1 MLQSLYLENIA
12 LIEKLGIELF
22 PGFDVLTGETGA
34 GKSIIIDAVNFVLG
48 ERTSRDLIRNGAA
61 RAKVEA
67 VFSLN
72 EGDAAFAALDALGIE
87 CEGNEL
93 ILSRELSAAGRN
105 ACRVNGTLVPVASL
119 KSVSDTLVDIHGQ
132 HEHQALLDAENHISY
147 LDAYCHAE
155 SLPIIENI
163 DAIVS
168 RRNELMLKRNS
179 GFSSERE
186 REREMDMLC
195 YQIEEISSANLEAG
209 EEERLNAEKTVLL
222 NAERI
227 RTALET
233 AHMALSGAEEGSA
246 LSAMDTARRSMRD
259 IAALNKDYETLSD
272 KIEELYYAAEDISF
286 VLRDTSENVES
297 DMQRLEEIE
306 QRLKL
311 ISDLKRKYGRT
322 VGDVIDFGKDAE
334 TKLNELE
341 NAEALAA
348 ELDAKLDKLKAEYN
362 VTADE
367 LSKVRRAAG
376 ERLKRDVLNE
386 LKDLGMAKA
395 MFDVALSDASGGEPR
410 KGGRE
415 TAEFMLSANPGEP
428 LKPLEKVASGGEL
441 SRIMLCFKSIFADN
455 DRVPTLIFDEIDT
468 GISGRTA
475 AVVGEKMLGIAKKH
489 QVICVTHLAQIAALA
504 DAHLMVRKYD
514 DGKNTFVE
522 TRQLDENEKVQ
533 RIAQMMDGESDS
545 PSALT
550 HARELIA
557 RADRIADRIKE
568 KTADKI

>member
-22 PGFDVLTGETGA
+22 PGFNVLTGETGA

-67 VFSLN
+67 VFNLN

-87 CEGNEL
+87 YDGNEL

-155 SLPIIENI
+155 SLPIIEKI

-186 REREMDMLC
+186 REREMDMLR
-195 YQIEEISSANLEAG
+195 YQIEEIASANLEAG

-246 LSAMDTARRSMRD
+246 LSAIDTARRSMRD
-259 IAALNKDYETLSD
+259 IAALNKDYEALGD

-322 VGDVIDFGKDAE
+322 VEDVIDFGKDAG

-362 VTADE
+362 VAADE

-376 ERLKRDVLNE
+376 DRLKRDVLNE

-522 TRQLDENEKVQ
+522 TRQLNEEEKVQ

-557 RADRIADRIKE
+557 RADKIKE

>member
-22 PGFDVLTGETGA
+22 PGFNVLTGETGA

-67 VFSLN
+67 VFNLN
-72 EGDAAFAALDALGIE
+72 EEDAAFAALDALGIE
-87 CEGNEL
+87 YDGNEL

-155 SLPIIENI
+155 SLPIIEKI

-186 REREMDMLC
+186 REREMDMLR
-195 YQIEEISSANLEAG
+195 YQIEEIASANLEAG

-246 LSAMDTARRSMRD
+246 LSAIDTARRSMRD
-259 IAALNKDYETLSD
+259 IAALNKDYEALGD

-322 VGDVIDFGKDAE
+322 VEDVIDFGKDAG

-362 VTADE
+362 VAADE

-376 ERLKRDVLNE
+376 DRLKRDVLNE

-395 MFDVALSDASGGEPR
+395 MFDVALSDASGGESR

-522 TRQLDENEKVQ
+522 TRQLNEEEKVQ

-557 RADRIADRIKE
+557 RADKIKE

>member
-22 PGFDVLTGETGA
+22 PGFNVLTGETGA

-67 VFSLN
+67 VFNLN

-87 CEGNEL
+87 YDGNEL

-155 SLPIIENI
+155 SLPIIEKI

-186 REREMDMLC
+186 REREMDMLR
-195 YQIEEISSANLEAG
+195 YQIEEIASANLEAG

-246 LSAMDTARRSMRD
+246 LSAIDTARRSMRD
-259 IAALNKDYETLSD
+259 IAALNKDYEALGD

-322 VGDVIDFGKDAE
+322 VEDVIDFGKDAG

-362 VTADE
+362 VAVDE

-376 ERLKRDVLNE
+376 DRLKRDVLNE

-522 TRQLDENEKVQ
+522 TRQLNEEEKVQ

-557 RADRIADRIKE
+557 RADKIKE

>member
-22 PGFDVLTGETGA
+22 PGFNVLTGETGA

-67 VFSLN
+67 VFNLN

-87 CEGNEL
+87 YDGNEL

-155 SLPIIENI
+155 SLPIIEKI
-163 DAIVS
+163 DVIVS
-168 RRNELMLKRNS
+168 RRSELMLKRNS
-179 GFSSERE
+179 GFASERE
-186 REREMDMLC
+186 REREMDMLR
-195 YQIEEISSANLEAG
+195 YQIEEIASANLEAG

-246 LSAMDTARRSMRD
+246 LSAIDTARRSMRD
-259 IAALNKDYETLSD
+259 IAALNKDYEALGD

-322 VGDVIDFGKDAE
+322 VEDVIDFGKDAG

-362 VTADE
+362 VAADE

-504 DAHLMVRKYD
+504 EAHLMVRKYD

-522 TRQLDENEKVQ
+522 TRQLNEEEKVQ

-557 RADRIADRIKE
+557 RADKIKE

>member
-22 PGFDVLTGETGA
+22 PGFNVLTGETGA

-67 VFSLN
+67 VFNLN

-87 CEGNEL
+87 YDGNEL

-155 SLPIIENI
+155 SLPIIEKI
-163 DAIVS
+163 DVIVS

-186 REREMDMLC
+186 REREMDMLR
-195 YQIEEISSANLEAG
+195 YQIEEIASANLEAG

-246 LSAMDTARRSMRD
+246 LSAIDTARRSMRD
-259 IAALNKDYETLSD
+259 IAALNKDYEALGD

-322 VGDVIDFGKDAE
+322 VEDVIDFGKDAE

-362 VTADE
+362 VAADE

-376 ERLKRDVLNE
+376 DRLKRDVLNE

-504 DAHLMVRKYD
+504 EAHLMVRKYD

-522 TRQLDENEKVQ
+522 TRQLNEEEKVQ

-557 RADRIADRIKE
+557 RADKIKE

>member
-12 LIEKLGIELF
+12 LIEKLEIELF
-22 PGFDVLTGETGA
+22 PGFNVLTGETGA
-34 GKSIIIDAVNFVLG
+34 GKSIIIDAVSFVLG

-67 VFSLN
+67 VFNLN

-87 CEGNEL
+87 YDGNEL

-155 SLPIIENI
+155 SLPIIEKI

-186 REREMDMLC
+186 REREMDMLR
-195 YQIEEISSANLEAG
+195 YQIEEIASANLEAG

-246 LSAMDTARRSMRD
+246 LSAIDTARRSMRD
-259 IAALNKDYETLSD
+259 IAALNKDYEALGD
-272 KIEELYYAAEDISF
+272 KIEELYYTAEDISF

-322 VGDVIDFGKDAE
+322 VEDVIDFGKDAG

-362 VTADE
+362 VAADE
-367 LSKVRRAAG
+367 LSKLRRAAG
-376 ERLKRDVLNE
+376 DRLKRDVLKE

-395 MFDVALSDASGGEPR
+395 MFDVALSDAYGGEPR

-522 TRQLDENEKVQ
+522 TRQLNEEEKVQ

-557 RADRIADRIKE
+557 RADKIKE

>member
-22 PGFDVLTGETGA
+22 PGFNVLTGETGA

-87 CEGNEL
+87 CDGNEL

-155 SLPIIENI
+155 SLPIIEKI

-168 RRNELMLKRNS
+168 WRNELMLKRNS

-186 REREMDMLC
+186 REREMDMLR
-195 YQIEEISSANLEAG
+195 YQIEEIASANLEAG

-246 LSAMDTARRSMRD
+246 LSAIDTARRSMRD
-259 IAALNKDYETLSD
+259 IAALNKDYEALSD

-286 VLRDTSENVES
+286 ALRDTSENVES

-322 VGDVIDFGKDAE
+322 VEDVIDFGKDAG

-362 VTADE
+362 VAADE

-376 ERLKRDVLNE
+376 DRLKRDVLNE

-522 TRQLDENEKVQ
+522 TRQLNEEEKVQ

-557 RADRIADRIKE
+557 RADKIKE
-568 KTADKI
+568 KTAD

>member
-22 PGFDVLTGETGA
+22 PGFNVLTGETGA

-67 VFSLN
+67 VFNLN

-87 CEGNEL
+87 YDGNEL

-155 SLPIIENI
+155 SLPIIEKI

-186 REREMDMLC
+186 REQEMDMLR
-195 YQIEEISSANLEAG
+195 YQIEEIASANLEAG

-246 LSAMDTARRSMRD
+246 LSAIDTARRSMRD
-259 IAALNKDYETLSD
+259 IAALNKDYEALGD

-322 VGDVIDFGKDAE
+322 VEDVIDFGKDAE

-362 VTADE
+362 VAADE

-376 ERLKRDVLNE
+376 DRLKRDVLNE

-428 LKPLEKVASGGEL
+428 LKPLERVASGGEL

-522 TRQLDENEKVQ
+522 TRQLNEEEKVQ

-557 RADRIADRIKE
+557 RADKIKE

>member
-22 PGFDVLTGETGA
+22 PGFNVLTGETGA

-72 EGDAAFAALDALGIE
+72 EGDAAFAALAALGIE
-87 CEGNEL
+87 CDGNEL

-147 LDAYCHAE
+147 LDAYCHAD
-155 SLPIIENI
+155 SLPIIEKI

-179 GFSSERE
+179 GFSSQRE
-186 REREMDMLC
+186 REREMDMLR
-195 YQIEEISSANLEAG
+195 YQIEEIASANLEVG
-209 EEERLNAEKTVLL
+209 EEERLSAEKTVLL

-233 AHMALSGAEEGSA
+233 AHMALSGAEDGSA
-246 LSAMDTARRSMRD
+246 LSAIDTARRSMRD
-259 IAALNKDYETLSD
+259 IAALNKDYEALGD

-322 VGDVIDFGKDAE
+322 VEDVIDFGKDAG

-362 VTADE
+362 VAADE

-376 ERLKRDVLNE
+376 DRLKRDVLNE

-522 TRQLDENEKVQ
+522 TRQLNEEEKVQ

-557 RADRIADRIKE
+557 RADKIKE

>member
-22 PGFDVLTGETGA
+22 PGFNVLTGETGA

-67 VFSLN
+67 VFNLN

-87 CEGNEL
+87 YDGNEL

-155 SLPIIENI
+155 SLPIIEKI

-186 REREMDMLC
+186 REREMDMLR
-195 YQIEEISSANLEAG
+195 YQIEEIASANLEAG

-246 LSAMDTARRSMRD
+246 LSAIDTARRSMRD
-259 IAALNKDYETLSD
+259 IAALNKDYEALGD

-322 VGDVIDFGKDAE
+322 VEDVIDFGKDAG

-362 VTADE
+362 VAADE

-376 ERLKRDVLNE
+376 DRLKRDVLNE

-410 KGGRE
+410 NGGRE

-504 DAHLMVRKYD
+504 EAHLMVRKYD

-522 TRQLDENEKVQ
+522 TRQLNEEEKVQ
-533 RIAQMMDGESDS
+533 RIAQMMDVESDS

-557 RADRIADRIKE
+557 RADKIKE

>member
-22 PGFDVLTGETGA
+22 PGFNVLTGETGA

-67 VFSLN
+67 VFNLN

-87 CEGNEL
+87 YDGNEL

-105 ACRVNGTLVPVASL
+105 ACRVNGMLVPVASL

-155 SLPIIENI
+155 SLPIIEKI

-186 REREMDMLC
+186 REREMDMLR
-195 YQIEEISSANLEAG
+195 YQIEEIASANLEAG

-246 LSAMDTARRSMRD
+246 LSAIDTARRSMRD
-259 IAALNKDYETLSD
+259 IAALNKDYEALGD

-322 VGDVIDFGKDAE
+322 VEDVIDFGKDAE

-362 VTADE
+362 VAADE

-376 ERLKRDVLNE
+376 DRLKRDVLNE

-428 LKPLEKVASGGEL
+428 LKPLERVASGGEL

-522 TRQLDENEKVQ
+522 TRQLNEEEKVQ

-557 RADRIADRIKE
+557 RADKIKE

>member
-22 PGFDVLTGETGA
+22 PGFNVLTGETGA

-67 VFSLN
+67 VFNLN

-87 CEGNEL
+87 YDGNEL

-155 SLPIIENI
+155 SLPIIEKI

-186 REREMDMLC
+186 REREMDMLR
-195 YQIEEISSANLEAG
+195 YQIEEIASANLEAG

-246 LSAMDTARRSMRD
+246 LSAIDTARRSMRD
-259 IAALNKDYETLSD
+259 IAALNKDYEALGD

-322 VGDVIDFGKDAE
+322 VEDVIDFGKDAG

-362 VTADE
+362 VAADE

-376 ERLKRDVLNE
+376 DRLKRDVLNE

-410 KGGRE
+410 NGGRE

-504 DAHLMVRKYD
+504 EAHLMVRKYD

-522 TRQLDENEKVQ
+522 TRQLNEEEKVQ

-550 HARELIA
+550 HAREFNFTSRGA
-557 RADRIADRIKE
+557 A
-568 KTADKI
+568 

>member
-22 PGFDVLTGETGA
+22 PGFNVLTGETGA

-67 VFSLN
+67 VFNLN

-87 CEGNEL
+87 YDGNEL

-155 SLPIIENI
+155 SLPIIEKI
-163 DAIVS
+163 DVIVS

-186 REREMDMLC
+186 REREMDMLR
-195 YQIEEISSANLEAG
+195 YQIEEIASANLEAG

-246 LSAMDTARRSMRD
+246 LSAIDTARRSMRD
-259 IAALNKDYETLSD
+259 IAALNKDYEALGD

-322 VGDVIDFGKDAE
+322 VEDVIDFGKDAE

-341 NAEALAA
+341 NAEALAV

-362 VTADE
+362 VAADE

-376 ERLKRDVLNE
+376 DRLKRDVLNE

-504 DAHLMVRKYD
+504 EAHLMVRKYD

-522 TRQLDENEKVQ
+522 TRQLNEEEKVQ

-557 RADRIADRIKE
+557 RADKIKE

>member
-22 PGFDVLTGETGA
+22 PGFNVLTGETGA

-48 ERTSRDLIRNGAA
+48 GRTSRDLIRNGAA

-67 VFSLN
+67 VFGLN

-87 CEGNEL
+87 YDGNEL
-93 ILSRELSAAGRN
+93 ILSRELSASGRN

-155 SLPIIENI
+155 SLPIIEKI
-163 DAIVS
+163 DVIVS
-168 RRNELMLKRNS
+168 RRSELMLKRNS

-186 REREMDMLC
+186 REREMDMLR
-195 YQIEEISSANLEAG
+195 YQIEEIASANLEVG
-209 EEERLNAEKTVLL
+209 EEERLSAEKTVLL

-246 LSAMDTARRSMRD
+246 LSAIDTARRSMRD
-259 IAALNKDYETLSD
+259 IAALNKDYEALGD

-286 VLRDTSENVES
+286 ALRDTSENVES

-322 VGDVIDFGKDAE
+322 VEDVIDFGKDAG

-362 VTADE
+362 VAADE

-376 ERLKRDVLNE
+376 DRLKRDVLNE

-410 KGGRE
+410 NGGRE

-522 TRQLDENEKVQ
+522 TRQLNEEEKVQ

-557 RADRIADRIKE
+557 RADKIKE

>member
-22 PGFDVLTGETGA
+22 PGFNVLTGETGA

-67 VFSLN
+67 VFNLN

-87 CEGNEL
+87 YDGNEL

-155 SLPIIENI
+155 SLPIIEKI

-186 REREMDMLC
+186 REREMDMLR
-195 YQIEEISSANLEAG
+195 YQIEEIASANLEAG

-246 LSAMDTARRSMRD
+246 LSAIDTARRSMRD
-259 IAALNKDYETLSD
+259 IAALNKDYEALGD

-311 ISDLKRKYGRT
+311 ISDLQRKYGRT
-322 VGDVIDFGKDAE
+322 VEDVIDFGKDAE

-362 VTADE
+362 VAADE

-376 ERLKRDVLNE
+376 DRLKRDVLNE

-522 TRQLDENEKVQ
+522 TRQLNEEEKVQ

-557 RADRIADRIKE
+557 RADKIKE

>member
-22 PGFDVLTGETGA
+22 PGFNVLTGETGA

-67 VFSLN
+67 VFNLN

-87 CEGNEL
+87 YDGNEL

-155 SLPIIENI
+155 SLPIIEKI

-179 GFSSERE
+179 GFSSQRE
-186 REREMDMLC
+186 REREMDMLR
-195 YQIEEISSANLEAG
+195 YQIEEIASANLEAG

-246 LSAMDTARRSMRD
+246 LSAIDTARRSMRD
-259 IAALNKDYETLSD
+259 IAALNKDYEALGD

-322 VGDVIDFGKDAE
+322 VEDVIDFGKDAE

-348 ELDAKLDKLKAEYN
+348 ELDAKLDRLKAEYN
-362 VTADE
+362 VAADE

-376 ERLKRDVLNE
+376 DRLKRDVLNE

-522 TRQLDENEKVQ
+522 TRQLNEEEKVQ

-557 RADRIADRIKE
+557 RADKIKE

>member
-22 PGFDVLTGETGA
+22 PGFNVLTGETGA

-67 VFSLN
+67 VFNLN
-72 EGDAAFAALDALGIE
+72 EGDAAFAALDVLGIE
-87 CEGNEL
+87 YDGNEL

-155 SLPIIENI
+155 SLPIIEKI
-163 DAIVS
+163 DAIIS

-186 REREMDMLC
+186 REREMDMLR
-195 YQIEEISSANLEAG
+195 YQIEEIASANLEAG

-246 LSAMDTARRSMRD
+246 LSAIDTARRSMRD
-259 IAALNKDYETLSD
+259 IAALNKDYEALGD
-272 KIEELYYAAEDISF
+272 KIEELYYAAEDVSF

-322 VGDVIDFGKDAE
+322 VEDVIDFGKDAG

-362 VTADE
+362 VAADE

-376 ERLKRDVLNE
+376 DRLKRDVLNE

-522 TRQLDENEKVQ
+522 TRQLNEEEKVQ

-557 RADRIADRIKE
+557 RADKIKE

>member
-22 PGFDVLTGETGA
+22 PGFNVLTGETGA

-186 REREMDMLC
+186 REREMDMLR
-195 YQIEEISSANLEAG
+195 YQIEEIASANLEAG

-322 VGDVIDFGKDAE
+322 VGNVIDFGKDAE
-334 TKLNELE
+334 TKLDELE

-362 VTADE
+362 VAADE

-468 GISGRTA
+468 GISGHTA

-557 RADRIADRIKE
+557 RADKIKE

>member
-22 PGFDVLTGETGA
+22 PGFNVLTGETGA

-155 SLPIIENI
+155 SLPIIEKI

-168 RRNELMLKRNS
+168 RRSELMLKRNS

-186 REREMDMLC
+186 REREMDMLR
-195 YQIEEISSANLEAG
+195 YQIEEIASANLEAG

-259 IAALNKDYETLSD
+259 IAALNKDYEALGD
-272 KIEELYYAAEDISF
+272 RIEELYYAAEDISF
-286 VLRDTSENVES
+286 TLRDTSENVES

-322 VGDVIDFGKDAE
+322 IEDVIDFGKDAG

-362 VTADE
+362 VAADE

-522 TRQLDENEKVQ
+522 TRQLNEDEKVQ

-557 RADRIADRIKE
+557 RADKIKE
-568 KTADKI
+568 KTAD

>member
-22 PGFDVLTGETGA
+22 PGFNVLTGETGA

-67 VFSLN
+67 VFNLN

-87 CEGNEL
+87 YDGNEL

-155 SLPIIENI
+155 SLPIIEKI

-186 REREMDMLC
+186 REREMDMLR
-195 YQIEEISSANLEAG
+195 YQIEEIASANLEAG

-246 LSAMDTARRSMRD
+246 LSAIDTARRSMRD
-259 IAALNKDYETLSD
+259 IAALNKDYEALGD

-322 VGDVIDFGKDAE
+322 VEDVIDFGKDAE

-348 ELDAKLDKLKAEYN
+348 ALDAKLDKLKAEYN
-362 VTADE
+362 VAADE

-376 ERLKRDVLNE
+376 DRLKRDVLNE

-428 LKPLEKVASGGEL
+428 LKPLERVASGGEL

-522 TRQLDENEKVQ
+522 TRQLNEEEKVQ

-557 RADRIADRIKE
+557 RADKIKE

>member
-22 PGFDVLTGETGA
+22 PGFNVLTGETGA

-67 VFSLN
+67 VFNLN
-72 EGDAAFAALDALGIE
+72 EGDAAFAALDVLGIE
-87 CEGNEL
+87 YDGNEL

-155 SLPIIENI
+155 SLPIIEKI

-179 GFSSERE
+179 GFSSQRE
-186 REREMDMLC
+186 REREMDMLR
-195 YQIEEISSANLEAG
+195 YQIEEIASANLEAG

-246 LSAMDTARRSMRD
+246 LSAIDTARRSMRD
-259 IAALNKDYETLSD
+259 IAALNKDYEALGD
-272 KIEELYYAAEDISF
+272 KMEELYYAAEDISF

-311 ISDLKRKYGRT
+311 IFDLKRKYGRT
-322 VGDVIDFGKDAE
+322 VEDVIDFGKDAG

-362 VTADE
+362 VAADE

-522 TRQLDENEKVQ
+522 TRQLNEEEKVQ

-557 RADRIADRIKE
+557 RADKIKE

>member
-22 PGFDVLTGETGA
+22 PGFNVLTGETGA

-67 VFSLN
+67 VFNLN

-87 CEGNEL
+87 YDGNEL

-155 SLPIIENI
+155 SLPIIEKI

-186 REREMDMLC
+186 REREMDMLR
-195 YQIEEISSANLEAG
+195 YQIEEIASANLEAG

-246 LSAMDTARRSMRD
+246 LSAIDTARRSMRD
-259 IAALNKDYETLSD
+259 IAALNKDYEALGD

-322 VGDVIDFGKDAE
+322 VEDVIDFGKDAG

-362 VTADE
+362 VAADE

-376 ERLKRDVLNE
+376 DRLKRDVLNE

-410 KGGRE
+410 NGGRE

-455 DRVPTLIFDEIDT
+455 DRIPTLIFDEIDT

-504 DAHLMVRKYD
+504 EAHLMVRKYD

-522 TRQLDENEKVQ
+522 TRQLNEEEKVQ

-557 RADRIADRIKE
+557 RADKIKE

>member
-22 PGFDVLTGETGA
+22 PGFNVLTGETGA

-67 VFSLN
+67 VFNLN

-87 CEGNEL
+87 YDGNEL

-155 SLPIIENI
+155 SLPIIEKI

-186 REREMDMLC
+186 REREMDMLR
-195 YQIEEISSANLEAG
+195 YQIEEIASANLEAG

-246 LSAMDTARRSMRD
+246 LSAIDTARRSMRD
-259 IAALNKDYETLSD
+259 IAALNKDYEALGD

-322 VGDVIDFGKDAE
+322 VEDVIDFGKDAE

-348 ELDAKLDKLKAEYN
+348 ELDAKLDRLKAEYN
-362 VTADE
+362 VAADE

-376 ERLKRDVLNE
+376 DRLKRDVLNE

-475 AVVGEKMLGIAKKH
+475 TVVGEKMLGIAKKH

-522 TRQLDENEKVQ
+522 TRQLNEEEKVQ

-557 RADRIADRIKE
+557 RADKIKE

>member
-22 PGFDVLTGETGA
+22 PGFNVLTGETGA

-67 VFSLN
+67 VFNLN

-87 CEGNEL
+87 CDGNEL

-155 SLPIIENI
+155 SLPIIEKI

-179 GFSSERE
+179 GFASERE
-186 REREMDMLC
+186 REREMDMLR
-195 YQIEEISSANLEAG
+195 YQIEEIASANLEVG
-209 EEERLNAEKTVLL
+209 EEERLSAEKTVLL

-246 LSAMDTARRSMRD
+246 LSAIDTARRSMRNID
-259 IAALNKDYETLSD
+259 ALNKDYEALGD

-322 VGDVIDFGKDAE
+322 VEDVIDFGKDAG

-362 VTADE
+362 VAADE

-504 DAHLMVRKYD
+504 EAHLMVRKYD

-522 TRQLDENEKVQ
+522 TRQLNEEEKVQ

-557 RADRIADRIKE
+557 RADKIKE

>member
-1 MLQSLYLENIA
+1 MLQSLYLKNIA

-22 PGFDVLTGETGA
+22 PGFNVLTGETGA

-87 CEGNEL
+87 CDGNEL

-155 SLPIIENI
+155 SLPIIEKI

-186 REREMDMLC
+186 REREMDMLR
-195 YQIEEISSANLEAG
+195 YQIEEIASANLEAG

-246 LSAMDTARRSMRD
+246 LSAIDTARRSMRNID
-259 IAALNKDYETLSD
+259 ALNKDYEALGD

-322 VGDVIDFGKDAE
+322 VEDVIDFGKDAG

-362 VTADE
+362 VAADE

-376 ERLKRDVLNE
+376 DRLKRDVLNE

-522 TRQLDENEKVQ
+522 TRQLNEEEKVQ

-557 RADRIADRIKE
+557 RADKIKE

>member
-22 PGFDVLTGETGA
+22 PGFNVLTGETGA

-87 CEGNEL
+87 CDGNEL

-155 SLPIIENI
+155 SLPIIEKI

-179 GFSSERE
+179 GFASERE
-186 REREMDMLC
+186 REREMDMLR
-195 YQIEEISSANLEAG
+195 YQIEEIASANLEVG
-209 EEERLNAEKTVLL
+209 EEERLSAEKTVLL

-246 LSAMDTARRSMRD
+246 LSAIDTARRSMRG
-259 IAALNKDYETLSD
+259 IAALNKDYEALGD

-322 VGDVIDFGKDAE
+322 VEDVIDFGKDAG

-362 VTADE
+362 VAADE

-376 ERLKRDVLNE
+376 DRLKRDVLNE

-522 TRQLDENEKVQ
+522 TRQLNEEEKVQ

-557 RADRIADRIKE
+557 RADKIKE
-568 KTADKI
+568 KTAD

>member
-22 PGFDVLTGETGA
+22 PGFNVLTGETGA
-34 GKSIIIDAVNFVLG
+34 GKSIIIDAVNFVFG

-67 VFSLN
+67 VFNLN

-87 CEGNEL
+87 YDGNEL

-155 SLPIIENI
+155 SLPIIEKI

-168 RRNELMLKRNS
+168 RRSELMLKRNS

-186 REREMDMLC
+186 REREMDMLR
-195 YQIEEISSANLEAG
+195 YQIEEIASANLEAG

-246 LSAMDTARRSMRD
+246 LSAIDTARRSMRD
-259 IAALNKDYETLSD
+259 IAALNKDYEALGD

-322 VGDVIDFGKDAE
+322 VEDVIDFGKDAG

-362 VTADE
+362 VAADE

-376 ERLKRDVLNE
+376 DRLKRDVLNE

-522 TRQLDENEKVQ
+522 TRQLNEEEKVQ

-557 RADRIADRIKE
+557 RADKIKE

>member
-22 PGFDVLTGETGA
+22 PGFNVLTGETGA

-87 CEGNEL
+87 YDGNEL

-155 SLPIIENI
+155 SLPIIEKI

-179 GFSSERE
+179 GFSSQRE
-186 REREMDMLC
+186 REREMDMLR
-195 YQIEEISSANLEAG
+195 YQIEEIASANLEAG

-246 LSAMDTARRSMRD
+246 LSAIDTARRSMRD
-259 IAALNKDYETLSD
+259 IAALNKDYEALGD

-322 VGDVIDFGKDAE
+322 VEDVIDFGKDAGA
-334 TKLNELE
+334 KLNELE

-362 VTADE
+362 VAADE

-376 ERLKRDVLNE
+376 DRLKRDVLNE

-504 DAHLMVRKYD
+504 EAHLMVRKYD

-522 TRQLDENEKVQ
+522 TRQLNEEEKVQ

-557 RADRIADRIKE
+557 RADKIKE

>member
-22 PGFDVLTGETGA
+22 PGFNVLTGETGA

-87 CEGNEL
+87 YDGNEL

-147 LDAYCHAE
+147 LDAYCHAD
-155 SLPIIENI
+155 SLPIIEKI

-179 GFSSERE
+179 GFSSQRE
-186 REREMDMLC
+186 REREMDMLR
-195 YQIEEISSANLEAG
+195 YQIEEIASANLEAG

-222 NAERI
+222 NAKRI

-246 LSAMDTARRSMRD
+246 LSAIDTARRSMRD
-259 IAALNKDYETLSD
+259 IAALNKDYEALGD

-322 VGDVIDFGKDAE
+322 VEDVIDFGKDAG

-362 VTADE
+362 VAADE
-367 LSKVRRAAG
+367 LSKVRRAARD
-376 ERLKRDVLNE
+376 RLKRDVLNE

-522 TRQLDENEKVQ
+522 TRQLNEEEKVQ
-533 RIAQMMDGESDS
+533 RIAQMMGGESDS

-557 RADRIADRIKE
+557 RADKIKE

>member
-22 PGFDVLTGETGA
+22 PGFNVLTGETGA

-67 VFSLN
+67 VFNLN

-87 CEGNEL
+87 YDGNEL

-155 SLPIIENI
+155 SLPIIEKI

-186 REREMDMLC
+186 REREMDMLR
-195 YQIEEISSANLEAG
+195 YQIEEIASANLEAG

-246 LSAMDTARRSMRD
+246 LSAIDTARRSMRD
-259 IAALNKDYETLSD
+259 IAALNKDYEALGD

-322 VGDVIDFGKDAE
+322 VEDVIDFGKDAE

-362 VTADE
+362 VAADE
-367 LSKVRRAAG
+367 LSKVRRAARD
-376 ERLKRDVLNE
+376 RLKRDVLNE

-428 LKPLEKVASGGEL
+428 LKPLERVASGGEL

-522 TRQLDENEKVQ
+522 TRQLNEEEKVQ

-557 RADRIADRIKE
+557 RADKIKE

>member
-22 PGFDVLTGETGA
+22 PGFNVLTGETGA

-67 VFSLN
+67 VFNLN

-87 CEGNEL
+87 YDGNEL

-155 SLPIIENI
+155 SLPIIEKI

-186 REREMDMLC
+186 REREMDMLR
-195 YQIEEISSANLEAG
+195 YQIEEIASANLEAG

-246 LSAMDTARRSMRD
+246 LSAIDTARRSMRD
-259 IAALNKDYETLSD
+259 IAALNKDYEALGD

-322 VGDVIDFGKDAE
+322 VEDVIDFGKDAG

-362 VTADE
+362 VAADE

-376 ERLKRDVLNE
+376 DRLKRDVLNE

-504 DAHLMVRKYD
+504 EAHLMVRKYD

-522 TRQLDENEKVQ
+522 TRQLNEEEKVQ

-550 HARELIA
+550 HARELMA
-557 RADRIADRIKE
+557 RADKIKE

>member
-22 PGFDVLTGETGA
+22 PGFNVLTGETGA

-67 VFSLN
+67 VFNLN

-87 CEGNEL
+87 YDGNEL

-155 SLPIIENI
+155 SLPIIEKI
-163 DAIVS
+163 DVIVS
-168 RRNELMLKRNS
+168 RRSELMLKRNS
-179 GFSSERE
+179 GFASERE
-186 REREMDMLC
+186 REREMDMLR
-195 YQIEEISSANLEAG
+195 YQIEEIASANLEAG

-246 LSAMDTARRSMRD
+246 LSAIDTARRSMRD
-259 IAALNKDYETLSD
+259 IAALNKDYEALGD

-322 VGDVIDFGKDAE
+322 VEDVIDFGKDAG

-362 VTADE
+362 VAADE

-376 ERLKRDVLNE
+376 DRLKRDVLNE

-410 KGGRE
+410 NGGRE

-522 TRQLDENEKVQ
+522 TRQLNEEEKVQ

-557 RADRIADRIKE
+557 RADKIKE

>member
-22 PGFDVLTGETGA
+22 PGFNVLTGETGA

-48 ERTSRDLIRNGAA
+48 ERTSRDLIRNGAV

-67 VFSLN
+67 VFNLN

-87 CEGNEL
+87 YDGNEL

-155 SLPIIENI
+155 SLPIIEKI

-186 REREMDMLC
+186 REREMDMLR
-195 YQIEEISSANLEAG
+195 YQIEEIASANLEAG

-246 LSAMDTARRSMRD
+246 LSAIDTARRSMRD
-259 IAALNKDYETLSD
+259 IAALNKDYEALGD

-322 VGDVIDFGKDAE
+322 VEDVIDFGKDAG

-362 VTADE
+362 VAADE
-367 LSKVRRAAG
+367 LSKVRHAAG
-376 ERLKRDVLNE
+376 DRLKRDVLNE

-522 TRQLDENEKVQ
+522 TRQLNEEEKVQ

-557 RADRIADRIKE
+557 RADKIKE

>member
-22 PGFDVLTGETGA
+22 PGFNVLTGETGA
-34 GKSIIIDAVNFVLG
+34 GKSIIIDAVLG

-67 VFSLN
+67 VFNLN

-87 CEGNEL
+87 YDGNEL

-155 SLPIIENI
+155 SLPIIEKI

-179 GFSSERE
+179 GFASERE
-186 REREMDMLC
+186 REREMDMLR
-195 YQIEEISSANLEAG
+195 YQIEEIASANLEVG
-209 EEERLNAEKTVLL
+209 EEERLSAEKTVLL

-246 LSAMDTARRSMRD
+246 LSAIDTARRSMRD
-259 IAALNKDYETLSD
+259 IAALNKDYEALGD

-322 VGDVIDFGKDAE
+322 VEDVIDFGKDAG

-362 VTADE
+362 VAADE

-376 ERLKRDVLNE
+376 DRLKRDVLNE

-522 TRQLDENEKVQ
+522 TRQLNEEEKVQ

-557 RADRIADRIKE
+557 RADKIKE
-568 KTADKI
+568 KTAD

>member
-22 PGFDVLTGETGA
+22 PGFNVLTGETGA

-67 VFSLN
+67 VFNLN

-87 CEGNEL
+87 YDGNEL

-155 SLPIIENI
+155 SLPIIEKI

-186 REREMDMLC
+186 REREMDMLR
-195 YQIEEISSANLEAG
+195 YQIEEIASANLEAG

-246 LSAMDTARRSMRD
+246 LSAIDTARRSMRD
-259 IAALNKDYETLSD
+259 IAALNKDYEALGD

-322 VGDVIDFGKDAE
+322 VEDVIDFGKDAE

-362 VTADE
+362 VAADE

-376 ERLKRDVLNE
+376 DRLKRDVLNE

-504 DAHLMVRKYD
+504 EAHLMVRKYD

-522 TRQLDENEKVQ
+522 TRQLNEEEKVQ

-557 RADRIADRIKE
+557 RADKIKE

>member
-22 PGFDVLTGETGA
+22 PGFNVLTGETGA

-67 VFSLN
+67 VFNLN

-87 CEGNEL
+87 YDGNEL

-132 HEHQALLDAENHISY
+132 HEHQALLDSENHISY

-155 SLPIIENI
+155 SLPIIEKI

-186 REREMDMLC
+186 REREMDMLR
-195 YQIEEISSANLEAG
+195 YQIEEIASANLEAG

-246 LSAMDTARRSMRD
+246 LSAIDTARRSMRD
-259 IAALNKDYETLSD
+259 IAALNKDYEALGD

-322 VGDVIDFGKDAE
+322 VEDVIDFGKDAG

-348 ELDAKLDKLKAEYN
+348 ELDAKLDRLKAEYN
-362 VTADE
+362 VAADE

-376 ERLKRDVLNE
+376 DRLKRDVLNE

-522 TRQLDENEKVQ
+522 TRQLNEEEKVQ

-557 RADRIADRIKE
+557 RADKIKE

>member
-22 PGFDVLTGETGA
+22 PGFNVLTGETGA

-67 VFSLN
+67 VFNLN

-87 CEGNEL
+87 YDGNEL

-155 SLPIIENI
+155 SLPIIEKI

-186 REREMDMLC
+186 REREMDMLR
-195 YQIEEISSANLEAG
+195 YQIEEIASANLEAG

-246 LSAMDTARRSMRD
+246 LSAIDTARRSMRD
-259 IAALNKDYETLSD
+259 IAALNKDYEALGD

-322 VGDVIDFGKDAE
+322 VEDVIDFGKDAG

-362 VTADE
+362 AAADE

-376 ERLKRDVLNE
+376 DRLKRDVLNE

-522 TRQLDENEKVQ
+522 TRQLNEEEKVL

-557 RADRIADRIKE
+557 RADKIKE

>member
-22 PGFDVLTGETGA
+22 PGFNVLTGETGA

-48 ERTSRDLIRNGAA
+48 ERTSRDLIRNGAV

-67 VFSLN
+67 VFNLN

-87 CEGNEL
+87 YDGNEL

-155 SLPIIENI
+155 SLPIIEKI
-163 DAIVS
+163 DAIIS

-179 GFSSERE
+179 GFASERE
-186 REREMDMLC
+186 REREMDMLR
-195 YQIEEISSANLEAG
+195 YQIEEIASANLEAG

-246 LSAMDTARRSMRD
+246 LSAIDTARRSMRD
-259 IAALNKDYETLSD
+259 IAALNKDYEALGD

-322 VGDVIDFGKDAE
+322 VEDVIDFGKDAE

-362 VTADE
+362 VAADE

-376 ERLKRDVLNE
+376 DRLKRDVLNE

-428 LKPLEKVASGGEL
+428 LKPIEKVASGGEL

-522 TRQLDENEKVQ
+522 TRQLNEEEKVQ

-557 RADRIADRIKE
+557 RADKIKE

>member
-22 PGFDVLTGETGA
+22 PGFNVLTGETGA

-67 VFSLN
+67 VFNLN

-87 CEGNEL
+87 CDGNEL

-155 SLPIIENI
+155 SLPIIEKI

-186 REREMDMLC
+186 REREMDMLR
-195 YQIEEISSANLEAG
+195 YQIEEIASANLEAG

-246 LSAMDTARRSMRD
+246 LSAIDTARRSMRD
-259 IAALNKDYETLSD
+259 IAALNKDYEALGD

-322 VGDVIDFGKDAE
+322 VEDVIDFGKDAE

-362 VTADE
+362 VAADE

-376 ERLKRDVLNE
+376 DRLKRDVLNE
-386 LKDLGMAKA
+386 LKDLGMAKS

-504 DAHLMVRKYD
+504 EAHLMVRKYD

-522 TRQLDENEKVQ
+522 TRQLNEEEKVQ

-557 RADRIADRIKE
+557 RADKIKE